1 MLHVMVSL
9 DLSNAK
15 KDRPDFNKLLADKG
29 WVKLSNVDTVWS
41 ILFPKA
47 SETNYQLIVEV
58 IAKTLLEAAK
68 ELKLD
73 QVTYVAQIGNFEAI
87 GRYVL
92 KKNGVYKAG
101 EFNPQKP
108 AVNLT

>member
-1 MLHVMVSL
+1 MLYVMVSL
-9 DLSNAK
+9 DLANAK

-29 WVKLSNVDTVWS
+29 WVKLSSVDTVWS

-47 SETNYQLIVEV
+47 NETNYQLIVDV
-58 IAKTLLEAAK
+58 LAKTLLEAAK

-73 QVTYVAQIGNFEAI
+73 QISYVAQIGNAETI
-87 GRYVL
+87 GRYVI

-101 EFNPQKP
+101 EFNPRKP
-108 AVNLT
+108 AVNFT